1 MTTWVH
7 RNLIVSDAYVTLAR
21 ALASGIAG
29 ASAQGMWSVPL
40 SATGTLPATHWVSAG
55 LMDEDFANLLPLTT
69 FDAEGNPT
77 TTPGQPE
84 TIVALSEQLGQPVPL
99 AAVEA
104 LLNSAQITLDEGQAG
119 IARAG
124 LVMVQPEEPE
134 APDAV

>member
-1 MTTWVH
+1 MTTWLH
-7 RNLIVSDAYVTLAR
+7 RCLIVPDAYVTLAR

-40 SATGTLPATHWVSAG
+40 SATGTLPATHWISVG
-55 LMDEDFANLLPLTT
+55 LMDEGFANLLPLTT
-69 FDAEGNPT
+69 YDAEGNPT

-124 LVMVQPEEPE
+124 LLMVQLEEPE

>member
-1 MTTWVH
+1 MITWSH
-7 RNLIVSDAYVTLAR
+7 RCLIVPDGFVLLAR

-40 SATGTLPATHWVSAG
+40 SVTGEAPATHWISVG

-84 TIVALSEQLGQPVPL
+84 TIVALAEQLGQPVPL

-104 LLNSAQITLDEGQAG
+104 LLNSAQITLDGGQAG
-119 IARAG
+119 IARAR
-124 LVMVQPEEPE
+124 LVMVQEIE
-134 APDAV
+134 DAV

>member
-7 RNLIVSDAYVTLAR
+7 RNLIVVDAYVALAR
-21 ALASGIAG
+21 GLASGIAG

-40 SATGTLPATHWVSAG
+40 SATGTLPATHWISVG

-69 FDAEGNPT
+69 YDEEGNPT
-77 TTPGQPE
+77 TQPGQPE